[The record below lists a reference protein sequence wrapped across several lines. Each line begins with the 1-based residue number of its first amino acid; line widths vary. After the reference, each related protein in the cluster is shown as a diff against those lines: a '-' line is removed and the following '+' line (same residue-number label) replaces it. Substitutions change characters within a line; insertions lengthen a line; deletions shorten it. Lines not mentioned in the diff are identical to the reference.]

1 MISVFATY
9 ICVLEHSTFFLNAFF
24 DLRYA
29 NEVSFVLNLTIIF
42 TMYSSIVVV

>member
-24 DLRYA
+24 LIYDTQMKYPL
-29 NEVSFVLNLTIIF
+29 F
-42 TMYSSIVVV
+42 